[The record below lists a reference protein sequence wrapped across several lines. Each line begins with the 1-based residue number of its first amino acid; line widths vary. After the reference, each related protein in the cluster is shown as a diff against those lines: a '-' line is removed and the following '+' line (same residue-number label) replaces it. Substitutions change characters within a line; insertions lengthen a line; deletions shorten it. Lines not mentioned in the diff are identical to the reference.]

1 MACLSRHLICQ
12 IWRAYQDT
20 SYVRHGVLIKTP
32 HLTEVIL
39 CCIQICP
46 LIFCQIKRYCILS
59 PYQWL
64 SSSRA
69 YLPHFSNLIMRLS
82 TYRPHKF
89 LGFLDRSYYCIIVF
103 YSSIFISLF
112 MTDRS
117 QIAPLLYYI
126 ITISELH
133 VQFESSTRFIEIHS
147 ILTILFNND

>member
-1 MACLSRHLICQ
+1 MVIFVCFLNCYIYCLI
-12 IWRAYQDT
+12 
-20 SYVRHGVLIKTP
+20 
-32 HLTEVIL
+32 EVIL
-39 CCIQICP
+39 YCIQICP
-46 LIFCQIKRYCILS
+46 LISITFRDTAS
-59 PYQWL
+59 FPPYQWL

-69 YLPHFSNLIMRLS
+69 YLPNLSNLIMRLS